1 MEEKEILRSLET
13 LNRQF
18 ITLRESRAY
27 TSGAKIMRL
36 KTELK
41 QIAEKLKDSIGS
53 EGYDAF
59 MDII

>member
-36 KTELK
+36 KTKKIYFAIYKNEE
-41 QIAEKLKDSIGS
+41 EKTTKKSKI
-53 EGYDAF
+53 YWF
-59 MDII
+59 